1 MDQSGV
7 QNVIFIASSNA
18 RTLIRIHLIVERN
31 IDLSSSWFST
41 ILLIRLSLDKGGG
54 GEEIEQNISN
64 VRDGE
69 EEERQPDQVTFP
81 PPCLLSP
88 LPIVRAITRWT
99 CTKNLSRLIHVVRL
113 LCVFGRCLSS
123 LVTGLV
129 PFFTTSSPKI
139 SKDQN
144 NNSTTA
150 TALLLPLATVHLL
163 PIKSWCSPFLSHHS
177 FFTSW
182 IKNNNKNVYHS
193 RWRGEEISTRSQC
206 LPSFIRSIQ
215 RQQSLINH
223 DQIIILQANG
233 QLSFQS
239 RSPFDNG
246 WTADWGDGGHWGGIL
261 LLCRYLFF
269 LVVVHHAR
277 HEHGWP
283 VSILRRVCSMND
295 SSITVWCYVILSQT
309 SVFVLLATSLEGVK
323 NRMYL
328 RALN

>member
-1 MDQSGV
+1 MFTFS
-7 QNVIFIASSNA
+7 
-18 RTLIRIHLIVERN
+18 
-31 IDLSSSWFST
+31 LSPFF
-41 ILLIRLSLDKGGG
+41 LHFLDK
-54 GEEIEQNISN
+54 EQQQERIPFE
-64 VRDGE
+64 VKRRRDKY
-69 EEERQPDQVTFP
+69 QVA
-81 PPCLLSP
+81 
-88 LPIVRAITRWT
+88 V
-99 CTKNLSRLIHVVRL
+99 
-113 LCVFGRCLSS
+113 SS
-123 LVTGLV
+123 V
-129 PFFTTSSPKI
+129 
-139 SKDQN
+139 
-144 NNSTTA
+144 
-150 TALLLPLATVHLL
+150 
-163 PIKSWCSPFLSHHS
+163 
-177 FFTSW
+177 
-182 IKNNNKNVYHS
+182 
-193 RWRGEEISTRSQC
+193 
-206 LPSFIRSIQ
+206 IRSIQ